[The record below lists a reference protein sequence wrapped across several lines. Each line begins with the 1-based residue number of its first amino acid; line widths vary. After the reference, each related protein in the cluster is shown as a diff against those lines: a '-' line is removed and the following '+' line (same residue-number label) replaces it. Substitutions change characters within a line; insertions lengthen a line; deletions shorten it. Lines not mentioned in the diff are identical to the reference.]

1 MTGPVILQSGG
12 ATAMLL
18 QEGAE
23 LLGLGI
29 AVATVSGL
37 VALLYRWYVRE
48 HVPNGLAVLFGLT
61 VVALYLG
68 TTTALGQVI
77 GGEEGVLQLRAVL
90 PNLAAFA
97 VGGVASYA
105 GLKIG
110 DRLGT
115 DLFVTAGGRQVEA
128 DVSEIVQT
136 VGRVTSV
143 KLPEEIDDIVG
154 YDPMPEATK
163 ETLENRRFLFPRR
176 LTRDELRSR
185 LVSRLKA
192 DYGVGHVDVELD
204 DGGTVTY
211 LAIGS
216 RAAGIGPTL
225 PPSTNA
231 VAIRADP
238 ANAASAGDLVQV
250 WGTDPPRRLLTGE
263 LRGVAGETVT
273 VAIDAAETPKVDQT
287 ERYRLVTLPVE
298 DRPDREFASLLRAAD
313 ETMGTV
319 TVGPGSALDGAT
331 VDSVDAT
338 VVAITQDGTT
348 PRTIPASGESLSA
361 GDVLYLIAKPAAL
374 RSIETAAEGT
384 ATDAGVDAPPEVSPA
399 TDPGGDG
406 DLPDGADDGGKQTGG
421 TEPADDDTPTDPTD
435 GATPDASVAA
445 DVATGA
451 AADAETADDTGGTV
465 PPDADAGDAPAT
477 ERDAGDV
484 PATELEIGDVD
495 GAGAREPTDGDGPES
510 ADTDDDREP
519 ADGGP
524 DASDESTPGPDDGHA
539 GGEDS
544 TDPPTEE
551 GGVVGADEDVAP
563 GADGDDDTDPLED
576 DGFGSLTDE
585 AGDEAVDID
594 DFLTSSADVEVW
606 DPEDRLPS
614 DDEERDA
621 ADTDAAGGK
630 ETGGAADET
639 PENGVADEQA
649 DGEDEEED
657 AADDATD
664 TGER

>member
-1 MTGPVILQSGG
+1 VLLQSGDT
-12 ATAMLL
+12 TAMVL
-18 QEGAE
+18 QEGGE

-77 GGEEGVLQLRAVL
+77 GGEEDVLQLRAVL

-105 GLKIG
+105 GLKVG

-115 DLFVTAGGRQVEA
+115 DLFVTAGGRDVEA

-143 KLPEEIDDIVG
+143 KLPAEVDDIVG

-176 LTRDELRSR
+176 LTRDELRTR

-204 DGGTVTY
+204 ESGAVTY

-298 DRPDREFASLLRAAD
+298 ERPDREFASLLRAAD

-331 VDSVDAT
+331 VGSVDAT
-338 VVAITQDGTT
+338 VVAITREERA

-374 RSIETAAEGT
+374 RSIETAAEG
-384 ATDAGVDAPPEVSPA
+384 ATTDTGVDAPPEASPA
-399 TDPGGDG
+399 IDSEGDG
-406 DLPDGADDGGKQTGG
+406 DLPDGADVGGERTSGD
-421 TEPADDDTPTDPTD
+421 EPADDDTPTD
-435 GATPDASVAA
+435 GATPDAS
-445 DVATGA
+445 A
-451 AADAETADDTGGTV
+451 AADAATATMADAEEPEDTSETV
-465 PPDADAGDAPAT
+465 PADADAEDAPAT
-477 ERDAGDV
+477 E
-484 PATELEIGDVD
+484 LEVEDVD
-495 GAGAREPTDGDGPES
+495 DGDAPEPADSDGPGS
-510 ADTDDDREP
+510 ADTYDDREP

-524 DASDESTPGPDDGHA
+524 DTRDDATPGPADGHA
-539 GGEDS
+539 GDEGS
-544 TDPPTEE
+544 TDPPTGE
-551 GGVVGADEDVAP
+551 GGVVE
-563 GADGDDDTDPLED
+563 ADGDDDTDPPED
-576 DGFGSLTDE
+576 DGFGSLTEE
-585 AGDEAVDID
+585 AGDEDVDID

-614 DDEERDA
+614 EGESDA
-621 ADTDAAGGK
+621 ADTGAAGG
-630 ETGGAADET
+630 EAGAADET
-639 PENGVADEQA
+639 AETGVPDEQA
-649 DGEDEEED
+649 DGEDED
-657 AADDATD
+657 AVDDATD
-664 TGER
+664 IEDR

>member
-1 MTGPVILQSGG
+1 MTGTVILQSGDT
-12 ATAMLL
+12 TAMVL

-77 GGEEGVLQLRAVL
+77 GGEEDVLELRAVL

-115 DLFVTAGGRQVEA
+115 DLFVTTGRRDVEA

-176 LTRDELRSR
+176 LTRDELRNR

-204 DGGTVTY
+204 DSGTVTY
-211 LAIGS
+211 LAVGS

-298 DRPDREFASLLRAAD
+298 ERPDREFASLLRAAD

-319 TVGPGSALDGAT
+319 TVGRGSALDGAT
-331 VDSVDAT
+331 VGSVDAT
-338 VVAITQDGTT
+338 VVAITHEGTT
-348 PRTIPASGESLSA
+348 PRTIPAADESLSA

-374 RSIETAAEGT
+374 RSIETAAEGS
-384 ATDAGVDAPPEVSPA
+384 ATDAGVDATPEVSPA

-406 DLPDGADDGGKQTGG
+406 DLPDGADAAGKRTGG
-421 TEPADDDTPTDPTD
+421 DEPAGDDTPT
-435 GATPDASVAA
+435 GATPDAS
-445 DVATGA
+445 A
-451 AADAETADDTGGTV
+451 AADAATAAVDDAEAADDSGGTGDGTV
-465 PPDADAGDAPAT
+465 QSDAEDASATERDAGDAPAT
-477 ERDAGDV
+477 ELGIEGVDDTD
-484 PATELEIGDVD
+484 ATEPADS
-495 GAGAREPTDGDGPES
+495 DGPDS
-510 ADTDDDREP
+510 ADTDDGREP
-519 ADGGP
+519 ADGDP
-524 DASDESTPGPDDGHA
+524 DESDDATPGPADGHA
-539 GGEDS
+539 GDEAS
-544 TDPPTEE
+544 TDPPTGG
-551 GGVVGADEDVAP
+551 GGVVE
-563 GADGDDDTDPLED
+563 ADGDDDTDPLDADDPLED

-585 AGDEAVDID
+585 AGDEDVDID
-594 DFLTSSADVEVW
+594 DFLTASADVEVW

-614 DDEERDA
+614 DEGESDT
-621 ADTDAAGGK
+621 ADTDAA
-630 ETGGAADET
+630 EDEDTTDAADET
-639 PENGVADEQA
+639 VETGVPDGRA
-649 DGEDEEED
+649 DGEDED
-657 AADDATD
+657 AVDDATD

>member
-1 MTGPVILQSGG
+1 MTGTVLLQSGD
-12 ATAMLL
+12 ATAMVL

-68 TTTALGQVI
+68 TTTALGEVI
-77 GGEEGVLQLRAVL
+77 VGDEDVLQLRAVL

-97 VGGVASYA
+97 VGGVASYT

-115 DLFVTAGGRQVEA
+115 DLFVTTGGRDVEA

-143 KLPEEIDDIVG
+143 KLPETIDDIVG

-176 LTRDELRSR
+176 LTRDELRTR

-204 DGGTVTY
+204 ESGAVTY

-298 DRPDREFASLLRAAD
+298 ERPDREFASLLRAAD

-331 VDSVDAT
+331 VGTVDAT
-338 VVAITQDGTT
+338 VVAITREESA
-348 PRTIPASGESLSA
+348 PRTIPASGESLA
-361 GDVLYLIAKPAAL
+361 PGDVLYLIAKPAAL
-374 RSIETAAEGT
+374 RSIETDAEGT
-384 ATDAGVDAPPEVSPA
+384 ATDADVDAPPEVSPA
-399 TDPGGDG
+399 TDAEGDG
-406 DLPDGADDGGKQTGG
+406 DLPDGADAGGERTGG
-421 TEPADDDTPTDPTD
+421 DEPADDDTPTD
-435 GATPDASVAA
+435 GATADAS
-445 DVATGA
+445 A
-451 AADAETADDTGGTV
+451 AADAATAAVADADGADDTGETGSETV
-465 PPDADAGDAPAT
+465 PTDTDAEDAPAT
-477 ERDAGDV
+477 E
-484 PATELEIGDVD
+484 LEVEDVD
-495 GAGAREPTDGDGPES
+495 DADAPEPADSDGSES

-524 DASDESTPGPDDGHA
+524 DASDDATTGPADGHA

-544 TDPPTEE
+544 TDPPTGE
-551 GGVVGADEDVAP
+551 GGVVE
-563 GADGDDDTDPLED
+563 ADGDDDTDPPED
-576 DGFGSLTDE
+576 GGFGSLTAE
-585 AGDEAVDID
+585 AGDEDVDID

-614 DDEERDA
+614 EGESDA
-621 ADTDAAGGK
+621 ADTDAAGG
-630 ETGGAADET
+630 EADAADET
-639 PENGVADEQA
+639 SETGVPDEQT
-649 DGEDEEED
+649 DGEDED
-657 AADDATD
+657 AVDDATD
-664 TGER
+664 IEDR